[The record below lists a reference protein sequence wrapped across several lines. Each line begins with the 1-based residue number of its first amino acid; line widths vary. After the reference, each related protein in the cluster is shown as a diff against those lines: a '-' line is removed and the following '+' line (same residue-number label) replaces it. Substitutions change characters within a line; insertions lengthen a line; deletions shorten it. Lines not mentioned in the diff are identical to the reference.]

1 MKDYFLG
8 LFKYNDWA
16 NQNLLICLQKNKIK
30 DQKILSLYNHLIV
43 SQNLWLNR
51 INSATPGKTTLWEE
65 KKLLDLIDLTHKSSE
80 DWIKFLREYQ
90 MSGFEEVIAYQ
101 NTSGQAFETGLADIV
116 IHVINHSTHHRA
128 QIVQLLRSGD
138 IEPPR
143 LDYIFFCREKV

>member
-1 MKDYFLG
+1 M
-8 LFKYNDWA
+8 
-16 NQNLLICLQKNKIK
+16 
-30 DQKILSLYNHLIV
+30 
-43 SQNLWLNR
+43 
-51 INSATPGKTTLWEE
+51 WEE